1 VEVTMRFL
9 FVLFFLFFSAQL
21 YAQKTLQEIR
31 VEENIF
37 ILKMVVMVVLF
48 LIAMP
53 FILRIM
59 RVKAMLQGQKGS
71 YPAERRPKKEKREVS
86 SNVNKAQ
93 RETSKHDDP
102 LDQAL
107 ETFFNEHQVALEDR
121 ERYMPLYQSYIEL
134 KSGKLEVKTGSFDFD
149 AVLEDV
155 TAKVHA
161 LEDER
166 NFEVVFDI
174 NANVPA
180 QLIGDADRITDILF
194 FVVQSVVLRTSS
206 YVIELHVKRLNLGDE
221 SVHLEFHIPY
231 ARHNY
236 QEENLDIFTPF
247 THETPPFGLELYLAR
262 EYARLMQGDI
272 TFELYNHNDSVF
284 VVNMKLHMANPSEMR
299 YHRLPS
305 KTMIEHSILIVDD
318 HKESAL
324 AEKNMFAYF
333 KNEVD
338 VLSSKELFGA
348 LEMLDDYD
356 IVVIQERYF
365 SRNLVQKLQEIKSS
379 RKIKVVSLNKNSD
392 FKHTIEATQNI
403 LDAEI
408 CKPVTMQKVFD
419 LLVALYQEESER

>member
-1 VEVTMRFL
+1 MRFL
-9 FVLFFLFFSAQL
+9 FVLFALLLSVQL

-37 ILKMVVMVVLF
+37 ILKIVVFVVLF

-53 FILRIM
+53 FILRIL
-59 RVKAMLQGQKGS
+59 RVKASLQGENGS
-71 YPAERRPKKEKREVS
+71 FPVQHKPKKAKVS
-86 SNVNKAQ
+86 SKVDSVQKEAS
-93 RETSKHDDP
+93 TGDDP

-107 ETFFNEHQVALEDR
+107 ETLFNEHHVSPEER
-121 ERYMPLYQSYIEL
+121 ERCMPLYQGYIEL
-134 KSGKLEVKTGSFDFD
+134 KSGKLEVKTGSFDFNT
-149 AVLEDV
+149 VLEAV
-155 TAKVHA
+155 TAKLHA
-161 LEDER
+161 LEEER

-180 QLIGDADRITDILF
+180 QLIGDADRITDMLF
-194 FVVQSVVLRTSS
+194 FVLQSVVLKSSS
-206 YVIELHVKRLNLGDE
+206 YVIEMRIKRLNLGDE

-247 THETPPFGLELYLAR
+247 INETPPFGLELYLAR

-272 TFELYNHNDSVF
+272 TFELYNHNDSMF
-284 VVNMKLHMANPSEMR
+284 VINLKLHMLNPSEMR

-356 IVVIQERYF
+356 LVVIQERYY
-365 SRNLVQKLQEIKSS
+365 SHNLVKKLQEIKSS
-379 RKIKVVSLNKNSD
+379 REIKVVSLNKNQE
-392 FKHTIEATQNI
+392 FRHTIEETLDI

-408 CKPVTMQKVFD
+408 HKPVTIQKVYD
-419 LLVALYQEESER
+419 LLVLLYQEKSEF

>member
-1 VEVTMRFL
+1 MIMRFL
-9 FVLFFLFFSAQL
+9 FVLFFLLFSAQL
-21 YAQKTLQEIR
+21 YGQKTLQEIR
-31 VEENIF
+31 IEENIL
-37 ILKMVVMVVLF
+37 ILKIVVMVVLF

-59 RVKAMLQGQKGS
+59 RVKASLQGQNSS
-71 YPAERRPKKEKREVS
+71 YPVQHRPKKAKVKVS
-86 SNVNKAQ
+86 SQVDSVQKDS
-93 RETSKHDDP
+93 SKQDDP

-107 ETFFNEHQVALEDR
+107 EALFNEHHVSPEDR
-121 ERYMPLYQSYIEL
+121 ERCMPLYEGYIEL
-134 KSGKLEVKTGSFDFD
+134 KSGKLEVKTGSFDFN
-149 AVLEDV
+149 AVLEAV
-155 TAKVHA
+155 TDKVHA
-161 LEDER
+161 LEEER

-180 QLIGDADRITDILF
+180 QLIGDADRIADMLF
-194 FVVQSVVLRTSS
+194 FVLRNVVLRSS
-206 YVIELHVKRLNLGDE
+206 TYVIEMRVKRLNLGDE

-247 THETPPFGLELYLAR
+247 INETPPFGLELYLAR
-262 EYARLMQGDI
+262 EYARLMEGDI

-284 VVNMKLHMANPSEMR
+284 VIDMKLHMPNPNEMR
-299 YHRLPS
+299 FHRLPS

-356 IVVIQERYF
+356 MVVIQERYF
-365 SRNLVQKLQEIKSS
+365 SRNLVKKLQEIKSS
-379 RKIKVVSLNKNSD
+379 RVIKVVSLNKNHE
-392 FKHTIEATQNI
+392 FRHTDEETLNI

-408 CKPVTMQKVFD
+408 HKPVTIQKVYD
-419 LLVALYQEESER
+419 LLVLLYQEESEL

>member
-1 VEVTMRFL
+1 MRFL
-9 FVLFFLFFSAQL
+9 FVLFFLLSSAQL
-21 YAQKTLQEIR
+21 YAQKTLQETR

-37 ILKMVVMVVLF
+37 ILKIVVLVILF

-53 FILRIM
+53 FVLRILRA
-59 RVKAMLQGQKGS
+59 KASLQEQNGSFPVRQK
-71 YPAERRPKKEKREVS
+71 PIIEEEAKELQESDNLQEES
-86 SNVNKAQ
+86 SEGA
-93 RETSKHDDP
+93 DL

-107 ETFFNEHQVALEDR
+107 ETFFNEHHVSPEDR
-121 ERYMPLYQSYIEL
+121 ERYMPLYQGYIEL
-134 KSGKLEVKTGSFDFD
+134 KSDKLEVKTGSFDFNT
-149 AVLEDV
+149 VLEAV
-155 TAKVHA
+155 TDKVHA

-174 NANVPA
+174 DANVPA

-194 FVVQSVVLRTSS
+194 LVLQSVVLKSSS
-206 YVIELHVKRLNLGDE
+206 YVIAMQVKRLNLGDE

-247 THETPPFGLELYLAR
+247 THETPPFGLELYLAK
-262 EYARLMQGDI
+262 EYARLMQGDV
-272 TFELYNHNDSVF
+272 TFELYNKNDSLF
-284 VVNMKLHMANPSEMR
+284 VINLKLHTLNPSEMR

-318 HKESAL
+318 HKEAAL

-365 SRNLVQKLQEIKSS
+365 SHNLVKKLQEIKSS
-379 RKIKVVSLNKNSD
+379 REIKVVSLNKNHE

-419 LLVALYQEESER
+419 LLVALYQEKSEL

>member
-1 VEVTMRFL
+1 MRFL
-9 FVLFFLFFSAQL
+9 FVLFFLLSSAQL
-21 YAQKTLQEIR
+21 YAQKTLQETR

-37 ILKMVVMVVLF
+37 ILKIVVLVILF
-48 LIAMP
+48 LIVMP
-53 FILRIM
+53 FVLRILRA
-59 RVKAMLQGQKGS
+59 KASLQEQNGSFPVRQK
-71 YPAERRPKKEKREVS
+71 PIIEEEAKELQESDNLQEES
-86 SNVNKAQ
+86 SEGA
-93 RETSKHDDP
+93 DL

-107 ETFFNEHQVALEDR
+107 ETFFNEHHVSPEDR
-121 ERYMPLYQSYIEL
+121 ERYMPLYQGYIEL
-134 KSGKLEVKTGSFDFD
+134 KSDKLEVKTGSFDFNT
-149 AVLEDV
+149 VLEAV
-155 TAKVHA
+155 TDKVHA

-174 NANVPA
+174 DANVPA

-194 FVVQSVVLRTSS
+194 LVLQSVVLKSSS
-206 YVIELHVKRLNLGDE
+206 YVIAMQVKRLNLGDE

-247 THETPPFGLELYLAR
+247 THETPPFGLELYLAK
-262 EYARLMQGDI
+262 EYARLMQGDV
-272 TFELYNHNDSVF
+272 TFELYNKNDSLF
-284 VVNMKLHMANPSEMR
+284 VINLKLHTLNPSEMR

-318 HKESAL
+318 HKEAAL

-365 SRNLVQKLQEIKSS
+365 SHNLVKKLQEIKSS
-379 RKIKVVSLNKNSD
+379 REIKVVSLNKNHE

-419 LLVALYQEESER
+419 LLVALYQEKSEL